1 MVAGGGGAAQGRA
14 GRGDKRWEAVVE
26 EGMSIWNPLSTVSTG
41 GRAQPANPV
50 AMLLLSTGFLG
61 KNVGLALEERRR
73 WRCRPGQRAG
83 QQADGVRCQRMTASV
98 LGGGRDGPGPEPEGT
113 GRDGTRR
120 INSPL
125 LPLSAAKFGC
135 GLWLD
140 QIIRLHNDASPL
152 QSWKNIKT
160 RL

>member
-61 KNVGLALEERRR
+61 KNVGLASRGEEAMAM
-73 WRCRPGQRAG
+73 PAG
-83 QQADGVRCQRMTASV
+83 SKGGTA
-98 LGGGRDGPGPEPEGT
+98 G
-113 GRDGTRR
+113 
-120 INSPL
+120 
-125 LPLSAAKFGC
+125 
-135 GLWLD
+135 
-140 QIIRLHNDASPL
+140 
-152 QSWKNIKT
+152 
-160 RL
+160 